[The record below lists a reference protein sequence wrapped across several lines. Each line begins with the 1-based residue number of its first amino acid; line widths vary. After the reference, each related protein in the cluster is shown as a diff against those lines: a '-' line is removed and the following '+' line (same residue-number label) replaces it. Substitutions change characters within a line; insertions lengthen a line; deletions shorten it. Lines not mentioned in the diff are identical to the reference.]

1 MLVDRARIAQM
12 EKALEEARAQLW
24 KEEAKCYEIVMRD
37 ISEGEKE
44 RILKGLTDK
53 HERILFGLDVAEE
66 PRGLSAGRSG
76 KSGGDLTCTVCGKS
90 GLTKRGLGLHMSRM
104 HKEEKRE
111 EEPVAALSG
120 R

>member
-1 MLVDRARIAQM
+1 MPVDRARIAQM

-24 KEEAKCYEIVMRD
+24 KEEGECYRIIMREM
-37 ISEGEKE
+37 SEEEKE
-44 RILKGLTDK
+44 RIVNGLTDK
-53 HERILFGLDVAEE
+53 HERILFGLEVAEE
-66 PRGLSAGRSG
+66 PRRLSAERSG

-90 GLTKRGLGLHMSRM
+90 GLTKRGLGLHMARM

-111 EEPVAALSG
+111 NEPALSG